1 MPIVRWD
8 PFNELIELNDEI
20 GRWWQTSRKKEKKE
34 FGAWFPDVD
43 IKEEEKQITVR
54 VDVPGMKME
63 DIDVSVDNSQV
74 KISGERNMEKE
85 EKGKDFT
92 RIERS
97 YGAFS
102 RTFNLGVLV
111 KEDEIKASYK
121 NGVLEVILPKAEV
134 KKVKKIAVKE
144 SK

>member
-8 PFNELIELNDEI
+8 PFSEMIELNDEI
-20 GRWWQTSRKKEKKE
+20 GRWWPISRRKGIGER
-34 FGAWFPDVD
+34 GSWFPEVD
-43 IKEEEKQITVR
+43 IKEDEQKITMR
-54 VDVPGMKME
+54 ADLPGMKME
-63 DIDVSVDNSQV
+63 EIDVSVDNSQV
-74 KISGERNMEKE
+74 TISGERKMEKE

-102 RTFNLGVLV
+102 RSFDLGIPV

-121 NGVLEVILPKAEV
+121 NGVLEVMLPKAEI
-134 KKVKKIAVKE
+134 KKAKKIEVKTA
-144 SK
+144 

>member
-20 GRWWQTSRKKEKKE
+20 GRWWPTSRKKGKKE

-63 DIDVSVDNSQV
+63 DIDVSLDNSQV

-121 NGVLEVILPKAEV
+121 NGVLEVIFPKAEV

>member
-20 GRWWQTSRKKEKKE
+20 GRWWPATRRKGAGKQ
-34 FGAWFPDVD
+34 GAWFPEVD
-43 IKEEEKQITVR
+43 IKEDEKQITMR
-54 VDVPGMKME
+54 ADVPGMKME
-63 DIDVSVDNSQV
+63 DIDVSVDNSHV
-74 KISGERNMEKE
+74 TISGERNMEKE
-85 EKGKDFT
+85 EKGKDYT

-102 RTFNLGVLV
+102 RSFDIGVAI

-121 NGVLEVILPKAEV
+121 SGVLEVILPKAEI
-134 KKVKKIAVKE
+134 KKAKKISVK
-144 SK
+144 SA